1 MSGDCDLKARFSLDR
16 PPRQYRG
23 NTGLEVTVCEWF
35 WCNSQDCVEWDDEL
49 HVCLRLA
56 ASCVSTTML
65 PGRWGY
71 DVGATKLGVFKYKVF
86 ASDSR

>member
-1 MSGDCDLKARFSLDR
+1 
-16 PPRQYRG
+16 
-23 NTGLEVTVCEWF
+23 LEVTVYEWF
-35 WCNSQDCVEWDDEL
+35 WFNSQDCVEWDDEL

-71 DVGATKLGVFKYKVF
+71 DVGTTKFGGY
-86 ASDSR
+86 